1 MSNSAAALSIV
12 KPKTAIEKR
21 TRTTVDTIML
31 TPERIAKWKLPS
43 GQRPLKENA
52 KVKALVET
60 IKQDSGVVPGIISL
74 GVLDG
79 SYWIIDGQHRLH
91 AFLLSGL
98 KEGYADARFLH
109 AEGMADINREFVELN
124 SKLVTMRP
132 DDFLRGLEGS
142 IPALSEIR
150 RACPFVGYDQIR
162 RGTFGPVVSM
172 SAALRNWRG
181 SGMDTPTSTTA
192 GMSAVDLAESLHE
205 EETRGLIDFL
215 TLAHKAFGR
224 EPQYARLWTALNMV
238 LCMWM
243 FRKLV
248 LTQYSPKTPRLTKD
262 LFLKCLMSVSA
273 DSAYQDWLLGRHMGE
288 RDRSPAY
295 SRLKAIFVKRI
306 EVELG
311 RRVQLPQPDWSN

>member
-1 MSNSAAALSIV
+1 MSASASLAVV

-31 TPERIAKWKLPS
+31 TPERIAKWKLPC
-43 GQRPLKENA
+43 GQRPLKVNK
-52 KVKALVET
+52 KVLEIVDVIRE
-60 IKQDSGVVPGIISL
+60 DGGVVPGILTL
-74 GVLDG
+74 GIFEG
-79 SYWIIDGQHRLH
+79 TNWIIDGQHRIH
-91 AFLLSGL
+91 AFKLTEL
-98 KEGYADARFLH
+98 KEGYADARFVH
-109 AEGMADINREFVELN
+109 AESMADINREFVRLN

-132 DDFLRGLEGS
+132 DDFLRGLENS
-142 IPALSEIR
+142 IPALTEIR

-162 RGTFGPVVSM
+162 RGTSGPIVSM

-181 SGMDTPTSTTA
+181 SSMDTPGSTVTN
-192 GMSAVDLAESLHE
+192 MSTVDLAESMLDE
-205 EETRGLIDFL
+205 DTRGLIDFL
-215 TLAHKAFGR
+215 VIANKAFGR

-243 FRKLV
+243 YRKLV

-262 LFLKCLMSVSA
+262 QFLKCLLSVSA
-273 DSAYQDWLLGRHMGE
+273 DSSYQDWLLGRLMGE

-295 SRLKAIFVKRI
+295 ARLKSIFSKRL
-306 EVELG
+306 EVELQ